1 MNADDELIVNL
12 IVMSKVQINT
22 KLYTSGIYLNLE
34 QPSYIPESVRRWI
47 RQDSRDE
54 TIKKINRIIIR
65 SLDEYT
71 RDKVKNATYKH
82 HLLEAKKGLLNLRE
96 TYSNCIQTVA
106 RIDTLISKIETIETP
121 VDKQDKSDIEDSE
134 GLRGI
139 RQNGRDVENT
149 SSDSFES
156 DD

>member
-1 MNADDELIVNL
+1 
-12 IVMSKVQINT
+12 MSKVQINT

-34 QPSYIPESVRRWI
+34 QPSYIPESVRRWL

-65 SLDEYT
+65 SLDEYA
-71 RDKVKNATYKH
+71 RDTTKNAIYKY

-106 RIDTLISKIETIETP
+106 RIDTLITKIETIETP
-121 VDKQDKSDIEDSE
+121 KDKQDKVNVDV
-134 GLRGI
+134 
-139 RQNGRDVENT
+139 RQNGVDIDNA
-149 SSDSFES
+149 SSDSFDS
-156 DD
+156 TD

>member
-12 IVMSKVQINT
+12 IVISKVQVNT

-34 QPSYIPESVRRWI
+34 QPSYIPESVRRWL

-65 SLDEYT
+65 SLDEYA
-71 RDKVKNATYKH
+71 RDTTKNDIYKY

-106 RIDTLISKIETIETP
+106 RIDTLIRKIETIETP
-121 VDKQDKSDIEDSE
+121 NE
-134 GLRGI
+134 
-139 RQNGRDVENT
+139 RQNKINTDVREVDN
-149 SSDSFES
+149 ES
-156 DD
+156 NG

>member
-1 MNADDELIVNL
+1 MNADDELVVNL
-12 IVMSKVQINT
+12 IVISKVQINT

-54 TIKKINRIIIR
+54 TIKKINRIVMR
-65 SLDEYT
+65 ALEELK
-71 RDKVKNATYKH
+71 RDPDKNDAYVF

-106 RIDTLISKIETIETP
+106 RIDTLISKISSIEPEIETKGITIEPATGNLGEKTA
-121 VDKQDKSDIEDSE
+121 D
-134 GLRGI
+134 
-139 RQNGRDVENT
+139 T
-149 SSDSFES
+149 SDSGSSSFGS
-156 DD
+156 T

>member
-1 MNADDELIVNL
+1 MNADDELVVNL
-12 IVMSKVQINT
+12 IVISKVQINT

-54 TIKKINRIIIR
+54 TIKKINRIVMR
-65 SLDEYT
+65 ALEELK
-71 RDKVKNATYKH
+71 RDPEKNNSYVF

-106 RIDTLISKIETIETP
+106 RIDTLISKISSIEPEIETKGITIEPTTGHLEEKN
-121 VDKQDKSDIEDSE
+121 VD
-134 GLRGI
+134 
-139 RQNGRDVENT
+139 N
-149 SSDSFES
+149 SDSGSSFGS
-156 DD
+156 T